1 MKKIILLA
9 AILFIS
15 VAVQAQTYLNS
26 DRDNLSSLQ
35 PSMSFTVGAAL
46 SNTTNGANFNTGG
59 LAGFNAGFAFELPVA
74 NALSITPE
82 ILYSQKGYT
91 ANTLYGNFTQ
101 RTQFIDVPVLA
112 KIKATSRLHFYLGPQ
127 VSYLIASSNKFGTG
141 FSEAA
146 QYNYNNTGATLLFD
160 GVIGAGINV
169 THSVELHARYAIS
182 LQGAYTASNAFPAYR
197 SQALQIGF
205 GFKLN

>member
-1 MKKIILLA
+1 MKKIIILA
-9 AILFIS
+9 TILFITG
-15 VAVQAQTYLNS
+15 AVHAQTYLNS
-26 DRDNLSSLQ
+26 DQDNLGNLQ

-46 SNTTNGANFNTGG
+46 SNTTNGANFNTGN

-82 ILYSQKGYT
+82 ILYAQKGFT
-91 ANTLYGNFTQ
+91 ANTLFGKFTQ

-112 KIKATSRLHFYLGPQ
+112 KFKATSRLHFYLGPQ
-127 VSYLIASSNKFGTG
+127 VSYLIAASSKFGAG
-141 FSEAA
+141 FSEAT
-146 QYNYNNTGATLLFD
+146 QNNYNNAGATLLFD

-169 THSVELHARYAIS
+169 TRSVELHARYAIG
-182 LQGAYTASNAFPAYR
+182 LQGSYANSAIPSYR
-197 SQALQIGF
+197 NQALQIGF